1 MSFADSEA
9 VFAQRCAEIGFDE
22 DTIKNM
28 KAKKLTTMSRFAFS
42 CNYAPGAVDEEPL
55 AKLAKEIFGRD
66 YSTVE
71 MSFVRRMFNE
81 AYVNVASDIKAKAES
96 TDDMPVRKL
105 APAERSERLKQQQ
118 QRLKG
123 LNIAGPLEPGDSL
136 VDRCIAIYESD
147 RIQYV
152 SWESAVSR
160 EHELLTG
167 NKRDT
172 QLTFDGSGV
181 LKLQKTSHVE
191 PCSTASE
198 IQVKYA
204 LSRRALAMDQA
215 NLVKFSLME
224 SWSEKLMQSR
234 LEEPNPGFVRTT
246 MRQLEQADRK
256 LFILYVRVLLADPA
270 VFVALVKLA

>member
-9 VFAQRCAEIGFDE
+9 VFPQRCAEIGFDE

-28 KAKKLTTMSRFAFS
+28 KDKKLTTMSRFAFS
-42 CNYAPGAVDEEPL
+42 CNYAPGSVDEEPL
-55 AKLAKEIFGRD
+55 AKLAKEIFGRE

-152 SWESAVSR
+152 SWESSVSR

-204 LSRRALAMDQA
+204 LSRRAGDG
-215 NLVKFSLME
+215 S
-224 SWSEKLMQSR
+224 
-234 LEEPNPGFVRTT
+234 G
-246 MRQLEQADRK
+246 
-256 LFILYVRVLLADPA
+256 
-270 VFVALVKLA
+270 